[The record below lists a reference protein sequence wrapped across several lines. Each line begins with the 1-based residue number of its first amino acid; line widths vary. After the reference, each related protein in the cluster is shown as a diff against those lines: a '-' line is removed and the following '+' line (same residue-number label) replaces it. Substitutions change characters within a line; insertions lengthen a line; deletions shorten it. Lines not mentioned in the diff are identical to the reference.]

1 MKESRLFLFVEG
13 NDDERF
19 FSRIVIPLFEG
30 RYISIE
36 IISYASMKSEKVCRF
51 VRSIIDMGHDFIL
64 FADIDEEQ
72 NVRVKKSLLKER
84 FCTLTDDRI
93 VVIIKEIE
101 SWYLAGLDKRAQKRL
116 GIRSYRTTNHI
127 TKEIFNR
134 MIPRNYSSRIAFMAE
149 ILSLYSIIEAQN
161 RNQSFS
167 YFLTHFRLDGHGPGE
182 NRLQAPDKGSLRPT
196 DDQTRY
202 QIERS
207 DPEKGQGRPS

>member
-19 FSRIVIPLFEG
+19 FSRIVNPLFED
-30 RYISIE
+30 RYASIE

-72 NVRVKKSLLKER
+72 TVKVKKSLLKER

-93 VVIIKEIE
+93 VIIIKEIE
-101 SWYLAGLDKRAQKRL
+101 SWYLAGLDEPTQKLL
-116 GIRSYRTTNHI
+116 GIRYYHTTNHI

-149 ILSLYSIIEAQN
+149 ILGHYSVIEAQSRN
-161 RNQSFS
+161 RSFS
-167 YFLTHFRLDGHGPGE
+167 YFLTHYRLDGPRHGE
-182 NRLQAPDKGSLRPT
+182 NIGEDRGKDVHN
-196 DDQTRY
+196 
-202 QIERS
+202 RS
-207 DPEKGQGRPS
+207 C